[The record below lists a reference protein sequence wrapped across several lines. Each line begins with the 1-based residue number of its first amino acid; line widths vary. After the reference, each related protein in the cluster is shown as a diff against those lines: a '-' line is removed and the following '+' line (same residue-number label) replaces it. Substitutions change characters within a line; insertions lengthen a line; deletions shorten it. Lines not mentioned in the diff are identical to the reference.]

1 MYDRAVSVTEGAS
14 GEGKRQNMHMLL
26 VGTGLPAQMADGVTV
41 AAAIASAGELNGD
54 LLTRSRPDV
63 VLSPL
68 VGDRFD
74 CFEIAE
80 RLALAGFSGRYL
92 AFVESLPNPDMVRR
106 ELHGQFPAVRF
117 ELIVLS

>member
-1 MYDRAVSVTEGAS
+1 MYDRAEIATGDPP
-14 GEGKRQNMHMLL
+14 GEGHRHSLRMLL
-26 VGTGLPAQMADGVTV
+26 VGTGLPDRMAEGVTV
-41 AAAIASAGELNGD
+41 AAAIASAVELNGD
-54 LLTRSRPDV
+54 LLARSRPDV

-80 RLALAGFSGRYL
+80 RLTQAGFSGRYL
-92 AFVESLPNPDMVRR
+92 AFVESLPNPGMIRR